1 MVYMGS
7 KRRIKKKLV
16 PILQDYIDNNN
27 VMTYIEPM
35 VGGVQHHRLNQ
46 MREPFRI

>member
-7 KRRIKKKLV
+7 KRRIKKRLV

-27 VMTYIEPM
+27 VTTYIEPM
-35 VGGVQHHRLNQ
+35 VGGGQHHRLHQ
-46 MREPFRI
+46 M

>member
-1 MVYMGS
+1 MGVLMVYMGS

-27 VMTYIEPM
+27 VTTYIEPM
-35 VGGVQHHRLNQ
+35 VGGGATS
-46 MREPFRI
+46 